1 MPRDC
6 DCLALV
12 FNSNL
17 LLLLFLLLLLLLLY
31 TVRLCAVVF
40 PILAFSEEE
49 VYVVGTNGRKVT
61 VIAGLEHLGRTLE
74 TLVLRSHVIA
84 RMEGLDR
91 LGRLRH
97 LELYDN
103 AIEALEELEHLP
115 LLEVGEDV
123 KWTAGVKR
131 RTAGG

>member
-1 MPRDC
+1 M
-6 DCLALV
+6 
-12 FNSNL
+12 
-17 LLLLFLLLLLLLLY
+17 LLFLLLLLLLLY